1 MFSRRLDWQC
11 GDVDSIT
18 EDSAGVWAFR
28 NREGYII
35 RIVNNK
41 LYYIFFYILFSILNL
56 KLGLAWYDAVTV
68 TRSHTTMES
77 GRKF

>member
-18 EDSAGVWAFR
+18 EDSAGVWVFR
-28 NREGYII
+28 NRGGYII
-35 RIVNNK
+35 RIVNDK
-41 LYYIFFYILFSILNL
+41 LYSIFFYILFSILNL
-56 KLGLAWYDAVTV
+56 ELGLVWYDAVTV
-68 TRSHTTMES
+68 TRSYATIES